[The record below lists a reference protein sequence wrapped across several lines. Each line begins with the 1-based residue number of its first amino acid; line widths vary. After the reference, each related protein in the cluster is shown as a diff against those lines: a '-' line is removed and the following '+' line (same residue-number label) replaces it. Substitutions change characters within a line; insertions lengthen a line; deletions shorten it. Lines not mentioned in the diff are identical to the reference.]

1 MAQHPNFYENL
12 KEANMRL
19 KGTIVMYDGE
29 PYYVMCITNHKPD
42 GIFRV
47 WLDPIGREGGMNIHK
62 EGTKRPPY
70 DKAHT
75 EDMPGGNLGQM
86 MDTWFTKNPNCG
98 VERKMMNSP
107 KFNKFRPF
115 PMGMINITGRTN
127 FVERHPTRKVEQGLT
142 KASIIEKP
150 VNFPGKPPEVKT
162 DILSPEFRSCI
173 LGQYPDGKECLDRML
188 DPKIGNSAVGFD
200 RNFAI
205 VRGPLNTLFIGYKAD
220 VVGFLPDNNFK
231 ALRLGKEFV
240 HTKEAIGDLGVFD
253 KIIV

>member
-1 MAQHPNFYENL
+1 MPALPNFYENL

-19 KGTIVMYDGE
+19 KGTIVLYDNE

-47 WLDPIGREGGMNIHK
+47 WLDPIGREEGMNIHR
-62 EGTKRPPY
+62 EGAARPPFDQY
-70 DKAHT
+70 TT
-75 EDMPGGNLGQM
+75 EDHPGGNLGAN
-86 MDTWFTKNPNCG
+86 MDAWFAKNPKSG

-115 PMGMINITGRTN
+115 PMGMVNINGRTN

-142 KASIIEKP
+142 KAAVTEKN
-150 VNFPGKPPEVKT
+150 VGISQALEVKT
-162 DILSPEFRSCI
+162 DILSPQFRQCI
-173 LGQYPDGKECLDRML
+173 LGQYPDKKECLERMV
-188 DPKIGNSAVGFD
+188 DPKVGNKAVGFD
-200 RNFAI
+200 RNFAL

-220 VVGFLPDNNFK
+220 VVGFLPDND
-231 ALRLGKEFV
+231 LSSIRLGRQFA
-240 HTKEAIGDLGVFD
+240 HTKEAIGDLGVFG